1 MPTNDTNMKIE
12 TLAWTI
18 DNKAELWT
26 NTTPIEKNGLY
37 RFSTSKN
44 FPSDGLYFKTD
55 KQFNGEM
62 EDRLS
67 LLYKQTI
74 EKQENEE
81 K

>member
-1 MPTNDTNMKIE
+1 NR
-12 TLAWTI
+12 
-18 DNKAELWT
+18 
-26 NTTPIEKNGLY
+26 LY
-37 RFSTSKN
+37 RFSISKN
-44 FPSDGLYFKTD
+44 FPSDGLYFKAD